1 MPARKHTRAH
11 RENVAALPLDQRN
24 LHELDYQDVAI
35 SREGVRLVRKA
46 AGMVMDRY
54 MPGGDSSRL
63 TVAQAVAMFVD
74 HVFWDERTGG
84 LILCMDMDSRLLC
97 LPIPR
102 AHWNVRH
109 CEGPLQ

>member
-1 MPARKHTRAH
+1 MPSRKRCQRRH
-11 RENVAALPLDQRN
+11 EDVAALPVDQAN

-35 SREGVRLVRKA
+35 SREGIRLVRKA
-46 AGMVMDRY
+46 AEVVMDQY

-63 TVAQAVAMFVD
+63 TVSQAIAMFVD

-84 LILCMDMDSRLLC
+84 LILCMDVDNRMFC

-102 AHWNVRH
+102 AHWSVRRFK
-109 CEGPLQ
+109 GVLQ